1 MFGFGKRGRG
11 GGRWGGP
18 GWRRQGWRGV
28 PWWEQET
35 AWPQDAGWRWG
46 GGPGYRWQWE
56 AQQLPPA
63 ERRAYL
69 EAFKA
74 HLEARLEEVKQAL
87 AELNKEEV

>member
-1 MFGFGKRGRG
+1 MFGFGKSGRG

-18 GWRRQGWRGV
+18 GWRRQGFWRG
-28 PWWEQET
+28 
-35 AWPQDAGWRWG
+35 WPAAAQGWG

-63 ERRAYL
+63 ERREYL

-74 HLEARLEEVKQAL
+74 HLEARLDEVNQAL
-87 AELNKEEV
+87 SALDKGEM

>member
-1 MFGFGKRGRG
+1 MFGFGRRGRG
-11 GGRWGGP
+11 GGRWGGGP
-18 GWRRQGWRGV
+18 GWRRQGWGSA
-28 PWWEQET
+28 PWWEPGP
-35 AWPQDAGWRWG
+35 AWQDAGWRWG

-87 AELNKEEV
+87 AELDKVEE